1 MRGTISG
8 AIDVGAS
15 ERAALEGSTDTFAR
29 EPPPTSARWQS
40 ASDRKHPTN
49 NRQRS
54 DRPFRSCH
62 AGTSASACTGY
73 SQGTPG
79 PLSAL
84 IQPPTAS
91 HPRCRRSLSL
101 HGALCRTRSHF
112 ACSSRPTTPSHLRTP
127 SVPTNSLCVSHPPAP
142 SRLSILETHEIRR
155 YIRVLRPR
163 FQFRTGHVCATTVPS
178 CVCACVRSG
187 VRA

>member
-1 MRGTISG
+1 MRGFHARISG

-29 EPPPTSARWQS
+29 EPPPTSTRWQTV
-40 ASDRKHPTN
+40 SDRKHPTN

-54 DRPFRSCH
+54 DRPFHSCH
-62 AGTSASACTGY
+62 AGASAPACTGY

-91 HPRCRRSLSL
+91 HPRRRSLSL

-127 SVPTNSLCVSHPPAP
+127 SVPTRYASQIRRR
-142 SRLSILETHEIRR
+142 RLSSRSLKSTKSVGTFACSDRASSSAQAMYAQPPCRR
-155 YIRVLRPR
+155 
-163 FQFRTGHVCATTVPS
+163 
-178 CVCACVRSG
+178 ACVRSC